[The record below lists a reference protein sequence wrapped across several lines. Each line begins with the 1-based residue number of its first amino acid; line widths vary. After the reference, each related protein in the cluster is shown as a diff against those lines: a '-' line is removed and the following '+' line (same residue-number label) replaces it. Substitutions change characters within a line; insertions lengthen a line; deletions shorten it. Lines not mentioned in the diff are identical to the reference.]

1 MPVAAA
7 LESILLNAFVSDAI
21 EIPGHTIVQLYSKD
35 IEFDRLKVQ
44 LQMLPD
50 LLKTFNSANT
60 SQKVSKVTSLRT
72 IVDLLHSEQCCR
84 RMFSDVLKLLKIML
98 MIPVTSSTA
107 ERTFSSMRR
116 LKNYLRSSMT
126 QKLFNNMMI
135 LHIHKDKTDELDLN
149 VIAEQFI
156 NVNERRRNFFGK

>member
-1 MPVAAA
+1 
-7 LESILLNAFVSDAI
+7 
-21 EIPGHTIVQLYSKD
+21 
-35 IEFDRLKVQ
+35 
-44 LQMLPD
+44 MLPD

-84 RMFSDVLKLLKIML
+84 RMFSDVLKLLKIVL
-98 MIPVTSSTA
+98 TIPVTSATA

-156 NVNERRRNFFGK
+156 NVNERRRTFQS

>member
-1 MPVAAA
+1 M
-7 LESILLNAFVSDAI
+7 LLKFLNI
-21 EIPGHTIVQLYSKD
+21 IVQLYSKD

-84 RMFSDVLKLLKIML
+84 RMFSDVLELLKIVL
-98 MIPVTSSTA
+98 TTA

-135 LHIHKDKTDELDLN
+135 LNIHKYKTDELDLN
-149 VIAEQFI
+149 VIVEQFI

>member
-1 MPVAAA
+1 
-7 LESILLNAFVSDAI
+7 
-21 EIPGHTIVQLYSKD
+21 
-35 IEFDRLKVQ
+35 
-44 LQMLPD
+44 MLPD

-84 RMFSDVLKLLKIML
+84 RMFSDVLKLLKIVL
-98 MIPVTSSTA
+98 TIPVTSATA

-156 NVNERRRNFFGK
+156 NVNERRRTFFRVKLIYTVISSHYINMYI

>member
-21 EIPGHTIVQLYSKD
+21 EIPEHIVQLYSKD

-72 IVDLLHSEQCCR
+72 IVGLLHSEQCCR
-84 RMFSDVLKLLKIML
+84 RMFSGVLKLLKIVL
-98 MIPVTSSTA
+98 TIPVTSATA

>member
-21 EIPGHTIVQLYSKD
+21 EIPEHNIVQLYSKD

-84 RMFSDVLKLLKIML
+84 RMFSDVLKLLKIVL
-98 MIPVTSSTA
+98 TIPVTSATA

-156 NVNERRRNFFGK
+156 NVNERRNFFGK